1 MSFYIFCVCLQVSS
15 GLSGQD
21 AGSGHTSLLGTQV
34 NYAVG
39 SKQCPGLLCT
49 HQDKIQKIPHYETCK
64 FASHSWTFIQRKPL
78 GSCKKTPLNLYW
90 LKCDF
95 LMKLA
100 CVLSSTD
107 EPSAQAPNHS
117 QGPPVLH
124 GADQR
129 DSEISSAVQVSAQM
143 MMPRHTNIPLPP
155 VSRKKLSFLL
165 VFVHSLQSVPTNT
178 CTDKSLP
185 L

>member
-1 MSFYIFCVCLQVSS
+1 MCRASLYTPRQNTKNPSIMKPVNLPPIP
-15 GLSGQD
+15 
-21 AGSGHTSLLGTQV
+21 GHLYKG
-34 NYAVG
+34 NPWAVV
-39 SKQCPGLLCT
+39 
-49 HQDKIQKIPHYETCK
+49 
-64 FASHSWTFIQRKPL
+64 
-78 GSCKKTPLNLYW
+78 KKTLNLYW

-107 EPSAQAPNHS
+107 ESSAQAPNHS

-124 GADQR
+124 GADKR